1 MEFILVNLD
10 LKKLI
15 LTVAVVTL
23 LAACQPKEKEDVAK
37 ESKPE
42 VSSNVAVKE
51 GDQIGYAL
59 GAKMATF
66 IRTDV
71 EKYDMPTINMEAIA
85 DGFKDGLNDKS
96 KMTEEEIT
104 AKFMEFQQLI
114 QAAQQQQAAIQK
126 EKDAE
131 LAKVAIAEADAFLAE
146 NGKKEGVTTTESG
159 LQYSVLKAG
168 DEGAVKPLATDTVEV
183 HYHGTFTDG
192 KVFDSSVDRG
202 KTVAFP
208 LNQVIKGWT
217 EGLQLMSIGSKYHFV
232 IPWELAYGAQG
243 RPGAIPG
250 HSVLQFEVELV
261 AINPKAEEAKTDE
274 K

>member
-1 MEFILVNLD
+1 MVNLD
-10 LKKLI
+10 LKKLVF
-15 LTVAVVTL
+15 TVAVGTL
-23 LAACQPKEKEDVAK
+23 LVACQPKEKEEDAAK

-42 VSSNVAVKE
+42 DSSSVVVK
-51 GDQIGYAL
+51 GSDQIGYAL

-71 EKYDMPTINMEAIA
+71 EKYDLPTINMESISE
-85 DGFKDGLNDKS
+85 GFTDGLNDTN

-131 LAKVAIAEADAFLAE
+131 LAKIALAAGDAFLAE

-159 LQYSVLKAG
+159 LQYKVLNAG
-168 DEGAVKPLATDTVEV
+168 DDGAAKPLATDTVKV
-183 HYHGTFTDG
+183 HYHGTFIDG
-192 KVFDSSVDRG
+192 NVFDSSVDRG
-202 KTVAFP
+202 EAISFP

-217 EGLQLMSIGSKYHFV
+217 EGLQLMAIGSKYHFV
-232 IPWELAYGAQG
+232 IPWDLAYGAQG

-250 HSVLQFEVELV
+250 HSVLQFEVELI
-261 AINPKAEEAKTDE
+261 AINPETEKTKTEEK
-274 K
+274 